1 MKQFERSQKMQP
13 KTSDETGDIHPGAT
27 ASGAETGLD
36 QLAQFFSEAI
46 PLRIPVQVTA
56 RLRSGRML
64 RESALIEF
72 GTASEVLFASA
83 LPLEFEDRVRLENSD
98 GSLAAEA
105 AVVAVRYHEGPRAVA
120 ARFSTKVAN
129 WIVQR

>member
-1 MKQFERSQKMQP
+1 MQRELSNESGAMQ
-13 KTSDETGDIHPGAT
+13 TAT
-27 ASGAETGLD
+27 ASASGRESGLD
-36 QLAQFFSEAI
+36 QLAQFFSDVM

-56 RLRSGRML
+56 LLKGGRIL
-64 RESALIEF
+64 REGAVIEF

-98 GSLAAEA
+98 GSFDAEA
-105 AVVAVRYHEGPRAVA
+105 SVVAVRYHEGRRAVA

-129 WIVQR
+129 WIIQR